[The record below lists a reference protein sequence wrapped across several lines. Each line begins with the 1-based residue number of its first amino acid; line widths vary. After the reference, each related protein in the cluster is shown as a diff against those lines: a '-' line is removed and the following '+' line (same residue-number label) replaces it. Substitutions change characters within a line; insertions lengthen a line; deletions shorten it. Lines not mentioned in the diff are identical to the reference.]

1 VLAIERFWISVLLER
16 RIHVVIRAA
25 VATLLLVLSA
35 AAQTRERDEFIS
47 VSFAVDGKKVACN
60 DLKVELRLDARQIL
74 PKRTSGGFTVP
85 TELNKTSSGS
95 SPDKKIDV
103 SVSCGEFTMNF
114 PQLHP
119 SWVSPGRWELG
130 IAYPPYWIERFR
142 YSTALEHGAWIS
154 YLVSECNDCDP
165 GVVTTISHPT
175 PPPSLLRRLRSE
187 QPSASGEGAR
197 DIAYAL
203 AVFNDDYQQNRDYL
217 MNLVTT
223 CLSRP
228 KDSPGDEVCDDKL
241 LDYVT
246 NLYWRGDNGLLDP
259 LLQLADSR
267 KDVIYEVGT
276 FYGQLLDR
284 HTSIALQG
292 MRSLPIAKQQVICR
306 LAGEDDFS
314 MDPPKLERV
323 VEGLHAAQ
331 DEVAERCLHEAER
344 AAGHVP

>member
-1 VLAIERFWISVLLER
+1 
-16 RIHVVIRAA
+16 
-25 VATLLLVLSA
+25 
-35 AAQTRERDEFIS
+35 
-47 VSFAVDGKKVACN
+47 
-60 DLKVELRLDARQIL
+60 
-74 PKRTSGGFTVP
+74 
-85 TELNKTSSGS
+85 
-95 SPDKKIDV
+95 
-103 SVSCGEFTMNF
+103 
-114 PQLHP
+114 
-119 SWVSPGRWELG
+119 
-130 IAYPPYWIERFR
+130 
-142 YSTALEHGAWIS
+142 
-154 YLVSECNDCDP
+154 
-165 GVVTTISHPT
+165 
-175 PPPSLLRRLRSE
+175 
-187 QPSASGEGAR
+187 
-197 DIAYAL
+197 
-203 AVFNDDYQQNRDYL
+203 
-217 MNLVTT
+217 
-223 CLSRP
+223 
-228 KDSPGDEVCDDKL
+228 

-284 HTSIALQG
+284 HTTIALQG